1 VHLGEMVL
9 PPLTSL
15 YLNSIAYRARRTL
28 ILQYTEDPIDESN
41 ELEELLNAAGQIIRN
56 KRPMIQIDVQKRQLP
71 GGHAAPLL
79 APPLDLA
86 TRAETV
92 LGVEVAKE
100 NLRYKEA
107 DQTVEELSRW
117 LEDSNL

>member
-1 VHLGEMVL
+1 M
-9 PPLTSL
+9 
-15 YLNSIAYRARRTL
+15 
-28 ILQYTEDPIDESN
+28 QYTDDPIDESD
-41 ELEELLNAAGQIIRN
+41 ELFELLNAAGQIIRN
-56 KRPMIQIDVQKRQLP
+56 KRPMIQIDVQKHQLA

-92 LGVEVAKE
+92 LGVEAAKE

-107 DQTVEELSRW
+107 DQTVEEICRW
-117 LEDSNL
+117 LEDANL